1 MFDQKKFR
9 MTDSLLYV
17 KTTFEGDELGL

>member
-9 MTDSLLYV
+9 MTDSLFNV